1 MVVCK
6 NAIVILDFCDR
17 TTFEEEATMTPETAT
32 RVLRAG
38 AGIKVKAMSSD
49 TLVMLATV
57 AKQHKVRLEIKG
69 SLTPDTMVRIANA
82 GTGYVFF
89 DTSDD

>member
-1 MVVCK
+1 
-6 NAIVILDFCDR
+6 
-17 TTFEEEATMTPETAT
+17 
-32 RVLRAG
+32 
-38 AGIKVKAMSSD
+38 
-49 TLVMLATV
+49 MLATV